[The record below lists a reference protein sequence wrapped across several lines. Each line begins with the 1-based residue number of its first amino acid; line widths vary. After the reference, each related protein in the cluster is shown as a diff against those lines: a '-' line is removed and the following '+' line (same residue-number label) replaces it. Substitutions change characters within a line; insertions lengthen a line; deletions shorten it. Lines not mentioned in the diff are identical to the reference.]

1 MSDLAKKY
9 YDKVV
14 KEVKKMQVKFKMC
27 IDLVYQMNNNEY
39 TLNLTKDLTKEQ
51 MLFVFNQVNNHPFK
65 NISSN
70 FKTVN
75 ILDYTYEYVDT
86 KVPEV
91 MVSILKAVY
100 PN

>member
-1 MSDLAKKY
+1 
-9 YDKVV
+9 
-14 KEVKKMQVKFKMC
+14 
-27 IDLVYQMNNNEY
+27 MNILLY
-39 TLNLTKDLTKEQ
+39 LTKDLTKEQ
-51 MLFVFNQVNNHPFK
+51 MLFVFNQVNNYPFK